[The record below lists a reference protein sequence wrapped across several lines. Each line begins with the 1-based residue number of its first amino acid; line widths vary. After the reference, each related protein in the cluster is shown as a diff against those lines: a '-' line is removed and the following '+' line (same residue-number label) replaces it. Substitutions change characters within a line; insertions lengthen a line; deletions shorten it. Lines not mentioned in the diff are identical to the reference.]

1 MNIVNAG
8 TRYQIYGE
16 ELRTFSKL
24 PVGSYEVAFN
34 KMTGFFLTS
43 RADLLAK
50 EEKIY
55 GSSPAKVVKVLRSY
69 QGTDRNFGV
78 ILSGIKG
85 IGKSLFVRVLA
96 QQAIKEGIPVILVS
110 SAIPGIEGFISSIDQ
125 DVMVIF
131 DEFEK
136 VFAKQED
143 WVPQD
148 DLLSLFDGMDGGH
161 KLFII
166 TCNDTSKISSY
177 MLNRPGRFHYH
188 FTLTT
193 PSADEVKEYM
203 EDKLQKQYHNIIPR
217 IVNISQMVDMTYDF
231 LRAIAY
237 EINQGYTIEETMN
250 DLNIT
255 RTTGTRFDIV
265 VTMNDGSQYHCY
277 NYNINMSDH
286 NLCWVWCYGS
296 KNKSI
301 NLGFIPD
308 KLYVDNGHLTIPKE
322 FVQKNIDEDD
332 YYNIED
338 ENERKAAIENARRS
352 NIASVTFEKLNPVGL
367 TRLTV

>member
-16 ELRTFSKL
+16 ELRTFTKL
-24 PVGSYEVAFN
+24 PIGSYEVNFN

-43 RADLLAK
+43 RADLLTK

-55 GSSPAKVVKVLRSY
+55 GDAPAKVAKVLRSY

-78 ILSGIKG
+78 ILSGMKG

-96 QQAIKEGIPVILVS
+96 QKAISQNIPVILVS
-110 SAIPGIEGFISSIDQ
+110 AAIPGIEDFIASIEQ
-125 DVMVIF
+125 DVMIVF

-166 TCNDTSKISSY
+166 TCNDLNKISSY

-188 FTLTT
+188 FTLTN
-193 PSADEVKEYM
+193 PSADEVREYM
-203 EDKLQKQYHNIIPR
+203 EDKLNPQYHNIIPR
-217 IVNISQMVDMTYDF
+217 IVNVSQMVDMTYDF

-237 EINQGYTIEETMN
+237 EINQGYSMEETMT
-250 DLNIT
+250 DLNIS
-255 RTTGTRFDIV
+255 RANDTRFDIII
-265 VTMNDGSQYHCY
+265 TMNDGTEYHTY
-277 NYNINMSDH
+277 NYQINMSEHDVH
-286 NLCWVWCYGS
+286 WVWCYGA
-296 KNKSI
+296 KNKSVR
-301 NLGFIPD
+301 LGFIPD
-308 KLYVDNGHLTIPKE
+308 KLQVINGQLTIPKE
-322 FVQKNIDEDD
+322 YVQKYIDEDD
-332 YYNIED
+332 FDNIVD
-338 ENERKAAIENARRS
+338 DTERKNAIEQARREDIVSITFIKVNS
-352 NIASVTFEKLNPVGL
+352 NNFS
-367 TRLTV
+367 RLAV

>member
-16 ELRTFSKL
+16 ELHTFTKL
-24 PVGSYEVAFN
+24 PVGSYEVDFN

-55 GSSPAKVVKVLRSY
+55 GSVPAKVTKVLRSY

-78 ILSGIKG
+78 ILSGMKG

-96 QQAIKEGIPVILVS
+96 QKAIENNIPVILVS
-110 SAIPGIEGFISSIDQ
+110 TAIPGIETFIASIEQ
-125 DVMVIF
+125 DVMIIF

-161 KLFII
+161 KLFVI
-166 TCNDTSKISSY
+166 TCNDTNKISSY

-188 FTLTT
+188 FTLMN
-193 PSADEVKEYM
+193 PSADEVREYM
-203 EDKLQKQYHNIIPR
+203 EDKLDPQYHDIIPR
-217 IVNISQMVDMTYDF
+217 IVNVSQMIDMTYDF

-237 EINQGYTIEETMN
+237 EINQGYSIEETMT
-250 DLNIT
+250 DLNIS
-255 RTTGTRFDIV
+255 RTSDTRFDIV
-265 VTMNDGSQYHCY
+265 VITSDGIEYHTY
-277 NYNINMSDH
+277 NYNINMSEHDMH
-286 NLCWVWCYGS
+286 WVWCYGP

-301 NLGFIPD
+301 NIGFIPD
-308 KLYVDNGHLTIPKE
+308 KLHVENGQLTIPKE

-332 YYNIED
+332 FDNIED
-338 ENERKAAIENARRS
+338 EVERKAMIEQARRADIISINFIKVSTS
-352 NIASVTFEKLNPVGL
+352 NF
-367 TRLTV
+367 TRLVV